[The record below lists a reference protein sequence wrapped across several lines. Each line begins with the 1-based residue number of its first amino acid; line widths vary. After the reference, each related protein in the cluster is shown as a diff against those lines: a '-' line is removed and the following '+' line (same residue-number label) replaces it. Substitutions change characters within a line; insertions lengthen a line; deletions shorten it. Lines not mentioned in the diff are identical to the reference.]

1 MFKKILIAED
11 FQGDN
16 KSIVDTLKERM
27 AITEIQ
33 EALYCDTAFS
43 RVQVALNE
51 GAPIELLITDLSFK
65 PGTLPR
71 KLTSGYELIK
81 AARKVDPKLKIIVN
95 SVEDNPVRIKKLV
108 EEDQINGY
116 VCKGRKSLN
125 ELVEAVYAVCNDE
138 IFISPQI
145 DWNTQH
151 NVVELE
157 ELDLLVIKDMA
168 EGFSKREIRDR
179 LIKAGVKPNSES
191 SLDKRVSKLFVQF
204 DVKNSTHL
212 IAKLT
217 RQGII

>member
-81 AARKVDPKLKIIVN
+81 AVRKVDPNLKIIVN
-95 SVEDNPVRIKKLV
+95 SVEDNPVKIKVNKGLSIDESFLV
-108 EEDQINGY
+108 E
-116 VCKGRKSLN
+116 
-125 ELVEAVYAVCNDE
+125 
-138 IFISPQI
+138 
-145 DWNTQH
+145 
-151 NVVELE
+151 
-157 ELDLLVIKDMA
+157 
-168 EGFSKREIRDR
+168 
-179 LIKAGVKPNSES
+179 
-191 SLDKRVSKLFVQF
+191 
-204 DVKNSTHL
+204 
-212 IAKLT
+212 
-217 RQGII
+217 II